1 MELNGI
7 RYHVEQYGKGE
18 PLLLLHGFTGSADT
32 WRPLLPSW
40 RDFHLI
46 AVDLIGHGRTE
57 APKSAERYQMER
69 AAADLA
75 ALLDEFGMEKVNVLG
90 YSMGGRLALSF
101 AIWHPHRVR
110 RLVLESSS
118 PGLGTE
124 AERRARREADE
135 ALAHMIERDGVRAFV
150 DHWEQQP
157 LFATQKRLPK
167 PVREAIRRERLR
179 HTEQGLANSL
189 RGMGTGMQPSWWKRL
204 GEIEAPVLLL
214 CGEHDDKFCRI
225 AVDMHERFPNSDLV
239 CVKEA
244 GHAIHVEQPG
254 IFAKIVSEFI
264 KKGGNVNAV

>member
-1 MELNGI
+1 MEVNGI
-7 RYHVEQYGKGE
+7 RYHVKQYGEGE

-32 WRPLLPSW
+32 WAPLVPSW
-40 RDFHLI
+40 PEFRLI
-46 AVDLIGHGRTE
+46 AVDLPGHGRTE
-57 APKSAERYQMER
+57 APKSADRYRMEQ

-75 ALLDEFGMEKVNVLG
+75 ALLDNVGIEKANVLG

-118 PGLGTE
+118 PGLKTE

-135 ALAHMIERDGVRAFV
+135 ALAQRIERDGVRAFV
-150 DHWEQQP
+150 DDWEQLP

-189 RGMGTGMQPSWWKRL
+189 RGMGTGMQPSWWERL
-204 GEIEAPVLLL
+204 GELAMPVLLL
-214 CGEHDDKFCRI
+214 CGKHDDKFCRI
-225 AVDMHERFPNSDLV
+225 AADMHARLANSELV
-239 CVKEA
+239 CVEDA

-264 KKGGNVNAV
+264 KKGEV